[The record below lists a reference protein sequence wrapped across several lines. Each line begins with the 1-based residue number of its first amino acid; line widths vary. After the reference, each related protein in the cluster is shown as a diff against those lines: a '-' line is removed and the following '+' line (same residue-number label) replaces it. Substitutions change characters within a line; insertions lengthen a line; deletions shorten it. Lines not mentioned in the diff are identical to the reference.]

1 MTQNA
6 HSQLLQAIEATCTA
20 FAALDAALGMEL
32 PSHGRSCGL
41 MVRGELGFLIRRL
54 SYIASLAGTPD
65 KAIASAKRSHNEALK
80 AEADAA

>member
-1 MTQNA
+1 
-6 HSQLLQAIEATCTA
+6 
-20 FAALDAALGMEL
+20 
-32 PSHGRSCGL
+32 